1 MSIGRGRT
9 SLYHYGELDFRLRRA
24 WDGQIVQQRHLRC
37 NLSLQP
43 GRGLCTGWQVARGS
57 SLACLCLF
65 GAHFARPL
73 CLLCRISIELTDWA
87 IRAIESSSETRLEAT
102 ERVFFIE

>member
-43 GRGLCTGWQVARGS
+43 GRGLCTGWQ
-57 SLACLCLF
+57 LF
-65 GAHFARPL
+65 GLSMLVWGAFCASLVPL
-73 CLLCRISIELTDWA
+73 VQNID
-87 IRAIESSSETRLEAT
+87 RADRLGHQGY
-102 ERVFFIE
+102 